1 MALKMHK
8 VKHCHTDSVHFHN
21 PTLCTQ
27 QFPLGVQKKIRANQL
42 QRIGLHIK
50 ACLAAARSADYDNVE
65 IMFMRM
71 AVGAEAYIL
80 GQDVIFFG
88 VFGIAVL
95 DV

>member
-1 MALKMHK
+1 MTLKMHK

-65 IMFMRM
+65 IMFMRV

-88 VFGIAVL
+88 GFGIAVL